1 MFDFVNRKKRVVQVI
16 MLLAVLPFL
25 FFGLESYRRDSGDST
40 IAVVDGE
47 DIQRREFEQALRD
60 HQERM
65 RSMLG
70 ENFDS
75 SIFDN
80 PEVRFSV
87 LERLIQQ
94 RLLRKE
100 ALNIGMTVLDSQL
113 MRTIADIPEFQQ
125 DGQFSSQRYED
136 LLRAQGLSPLN
147 FESRIIEELMLQQL
161 LDAYS
166 ENGFVSNTVAKRI
179 MYLSE
184 VQREINLFQIEPE
197 QFLSQ
202 VEPDDAAI
210 ESYYDKHQNDFR
222 LPERARVEYLVLS
235 LDELAVQQDVMD
247 DEIVQYYDDHQSEF
261 GRAEERQAS
270 HILFQVLA
278 SASDE
283 EREKVRSNAEDVLDQ
298 LRQDPEKF
306 AEFAEQYS
314 DDPGSASQGGDLGFF
329 GRGVMVKEFEDEI
342 FQMQPEEIR
351 GLIETD
357 FGFHIIQLS
366 AIKDAETAD
375 FSEVKEQIAQNLKKQ
390 KAEAIFGDIAEDF
403 SNMVYE
409 QSDTLQVAAQQFGL
423 SIQESDWI
431 DRRSKEPAILA
442 HERLLEA
449 VFSDETIEDKHNIP
463 AIEVMPDTLVSARV
477 LEHRSAS
484 MQSLTIVK
492 DEIVAHLKTQQ
503 AAEMALEDGE
513 RKLTQLQEGGEIEIL
528 WGEPKE
534 VSYIES
540 QGVDSSVLQAVFK
553 KELTE
558 VPAYTGVENP
568 QGGFALIRINRV
580 IEPDMTAMIED
591 ESKYRSFSQQLQ
603 QMLTQEETASYL
615 AGLRQ
620 RYDVSISQ
628 GREDF

>member
-25 FFGLESYRRDSGDST
+25 FFGLESYRRDSGDGT

-47 DIQRREFEQALRD
+47 EIQRREFEQALRD
-60 HQERM
+60 QQERM
-65 RSMLG
+65 RGMLG

-75 SIFDN
+75 SILDN

-100 ALNIGMTVLDSQL
+100 AQNIGMTVLDSQL
-113 MRTIADIPEFQQ
+113 VRTIADIPEFQQ
-125 DGQFSSQRYED
+125 DGQFSNQRYED
-136 LLRAQGLSPLN
+136 LLRAQGINPLN
-147 FESRIIEELMLQQL
+147 FESRVIEELMLQQL

-166 ENGFVSNTVAKRI
+166 ENGFVSSTVAKRI

-184 VQREINLFQIEPE
+184 VQREINLFQIESE

-210 ESYYDKHQNDFR
+210 ESYYDAHQNDFR
-222 LPERARVEYLVLS
+222 LPERARIEYLVLS

-247 DEIVQYYDDHQSEF
+247 DEIVQYYDEHQNEF
-261 GRAEERQAS
+261 GRPEERQAR
-270 HILFQVLA
+270 HILFQIPA
-278 SASDE
+278 TASDE
-283 EREKVRSNAEDVLDQ
+283 EKETVRSNAGDVLDQ
-298 LRQDPEKF
+298 LRQDPERF
-306 AEFAEQYS
+306 AELAEQYS

-329 GRGVMVKEFEDEI
+329 GRGAMVKEFEDEI

-351 GLIETD
+351 GLVETD

-375 FSEVKEQIAQNLKKQ
+375 FSEVKEQITQNLKKQ
-390 KAEAIFGDIAEDF
+390 KAEAIFGDSAEDF

-409 QSDTLQVAAQQFGL
+409 QSDTLQIAAQQFGL
-423 SIQESDWI
+423 SVQESDWI
-431 DRRSKEPAILA
+431 DRNSKEPVILA

-449 VFSDETIEDKHNIP
+449 VFSDDTIEDKHNTP
-463 AIEVMPDTLVSARV
+463 AIEVLPDTLVSARV
-477 LEHRSAS
+477 LEHRQAS
-484 MQSLTIVK
+484 MQSLAIVK

-513 RKLTQLQEGGEIEIL
+513 KKLAQLQEGDEIEIS
-528 WGEPKE
+528 WGESQQ

-540 QGVDSSVLQAVFK
+540 QGVDSSVLQVVFK

-558 VPAYTGVENP
+558 VPTYTGIENP
-568 QGGFALIRINRV
+568 QGGFTLIRINRV

-620 RYDVSISQ
+620 RYDVTISQ